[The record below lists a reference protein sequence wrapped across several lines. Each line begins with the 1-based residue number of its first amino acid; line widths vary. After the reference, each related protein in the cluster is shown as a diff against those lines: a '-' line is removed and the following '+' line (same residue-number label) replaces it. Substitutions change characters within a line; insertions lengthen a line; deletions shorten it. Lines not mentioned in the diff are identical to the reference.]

1 MPVSAP
7 PTNNKRTPTV
17 TPMAHPGNL
26 SYCYTT
32 LGTAIIGVL
41 VQFGFGVSITNG
53 VVLTGL
59 VVLVLVFVLLL
70 GLTEVELAG
79 LVVGFGFGFGL
90 LADLAAGLTA
100 GLAAG
105 FTVVLGLALG
115 LAVVF
120 FCELNVASIKVGMNV
135 ASQLAKKERAPKLVG
150 TVV

>member
-26 SYCYTT
+26 SSCYTT
-32 LGTAIIGVL
+32 LGAAIIGVL

-59 VVLVLVFVLLL
+59 VVLVMVFVLLL

-79 LVVGFGFGFGL
+79 LVDGFGFGL
-90 LADLAAGLTA
+90 LVDLAA

-105 FTVVLGLALG
+105 FADSAQSFKREPSRNLK
-115 LAVVF
+115 
-120 FCELNVASIKVGMNV
+120 I
-135 ASQLAKKERAPKLVG
+135 
-150 TVV
+150 